1 MDMLGISFSAPKM
14 FSALKEKITN
24 PYDAL
29 KDSSVFV
36 VDEINQNFKSGGRP
50 KWTGGKNLHKSGSL
64 KNAATSVTIAGN
76 RAEIGA
82 GLSELP
88 YAAVHEFGTK
98 TIPKRSFMNMPPG
111 WVDKVKEILQ
121 RFLIGG
127 ENDTI

>member
-1 MDMLGISFSAPKM
+1 MLGITFSVTKILTD
-14 FSALKEKITN
+14 LKEKITN

-29 KDSSVFV
+29 KDSSAFV
-36 VDEINQNFKSGGRP
+36 VSEINQNFTSGGRP

-76 RAEIGA
+76 RAEIGT

-88 YAAVHEFGTK
+88 YAAVHEFGSK

-111 WVDKVKEILQ
+111 WVDKVKEILL
-121 RFLIGG
+121 RFLMGG